1 MKFMIILYGFLTNL
15 AVIVGGLT
23 VIAWFG
29 GSLVLYALLD
39 RPLWEVVIVIGASLF
54 VFTRFCAWV
63 VRRRPA
69 GGSWRYYWLDEDS
82 ESYEQIR
89 ELEGFI
95 DEIEEE
101 MSEARREDNE
111 EEHERLEEIKLDYLS
126 QIEGCRL
133 DNDLV
138 GLRRLR
144 KEARKAGRKDEAE
157 AYSKRIKKHE
167 ARLRKEGDRLE
178 YLPWY
183 AKIIA
188 YGMIGGIMY
197 TVAFLIWAIPGALL
211 VQTWGFWV
219 GWTAGDGWMNP
230 PGWMNSPEVMIAVVP
245 GCLALA
251 CAGVWIVS
259 WHFSPAEPEAGKEKK
274 KKNTGKK
281 RGAKA
286 AKDSRDSSEETG
298 TDPSPPPPPPPAGDS
313 PPDSPTSA

>member
-1 MKFMIILYGFLTNL
+1 MKFMLFLFGFLTNL

-23 VIAWFG
+23 VVAWLG

-54 VFTRFCAWV
+54 VFTRFCVWV
-63 VRRRPA
+63 VRRRPV
-69 GGSWRYYWLDEDS
+69 GGGWGAVWFEEGGEGESDE
-82 ESYEQIR
+82 EIK

-95 DEIEEE
+95 EEIEEE
-101 MSEARREDNE
+101 MSEARREDNG

-126 QIEGCRL
+126 QIEGHRL
-133 DNDLV
+133 DNDIV

-157 AYSKRIKKHE
+157 AYSKRIKKHQ
-167 ARLRKEGDRLE
+167 ARLKKEGDRLE

-197 TVAFLIWAIPGALL
+197 TIALAIWMIPGALL

-219 GWTAGDGWMNP
+219 GWTAGDGWMN
-230 PGWMNSPEVMIAVVP
+230 SPDVMIAVVP

-251 CAGVWIVS
+251 CAGVWVVS
-259 WHFSPAEPEAGKEKK
+259 WHFSPAASETKK
-274 KKNTGKK
+274 KSAGKK
-281 RGAKA
+281 RGG
-286 AKDSRDSSEETG
+286 KDEEDTRDSPEKIKTA
-298 TDPSPPPPPPPAGDS
+298 PSPPPADML
-313 PPDSPTSA
+313 DD

>member
-1 MKFMIILYGFLTNL
+1 MKFMILLYGFLTNL

-69 GGSWRYYWLDEDS
+69 GGSWRDYWLDEDS
-82 ESYEQIR
+82 ESYEEIR

-126 QIEGCRL
+126 QIEGLRL
-133 DNDLV
+133 DNDIV

-157 AYSKRIKKHE
+157 AYSKRIKKHQ
-167 ARLRKEGDRLE
+167 ARLKKEGDRLE

-188 YGMIGGIMY
+188 YGIIGGIMY
-197 TVAFLIWAIPGALL
+197 TIAFVIWMIPGGLL

-219 GWTAGDGWMNP
+219 VWTAGDGWMNP
-230 PGWMNSPEVMIAVVP
+230 PGWMNSPDVMIAVVP

-251 CAGVWIVS
+251 CAGVWVVS
-259 WHFSPAEPEAGKEKK
+259 WHFSPAASETKK
-274 KKNTGKK
+274 KSAGKK
-281 RGAKA
+281 RRVKAGKDAGASPEKTRA
-286 AKDSRDSSEETG
+286 T
-298 TDPSPPPPPPPAGDS
+298 PSPPPPPGEET
-313 PPDSPTSA
+313 PPDANPPG